1 MHSAG
6 DNAGCISDIRDIPVL
21 QESDEPA
28 EGLHGRQR
36 ETLLPGRAL
45 NYESEQFWKSILN
58 VLLIC

>member
-6 DNAGCISDIRDIPVL
+6 DNAGRISDIRDIPVL

-45 NYESEQFWKSILN
+45 NYKSEQFWKFS
-58 VLLIC
+58 